1 MATFDYAQLD
11 ALSLGYNPSPPA
23 FPSPHAP
30 PPPPSHHAT
39 PVQSGYPGSTHRGG
53 GGRGRGFGAAAFSPA
68 FEPRGRG
75 RGGRGGLGASGPSPF
90 NARGRG
96 GLGAA
101 TGRGGIVVGA
111 AGYQVSPA
119 RGAVNP
125 LLVPVKFVRASNPGF
140 GTVGGDDDDDEMDK
154 ENAGARAEDGKGRAK
169 ETGLEKAGAE
179 VPRGEE
185 GDISAE
191 GAVLVES
198 IRQMDLADSAEL
210 ALELPS
216 SSINPPFE
224 AVKAVEEAEPLPVSA
239 AATSETTATMAL
251 DEIEDAPAPDDDRAR
266 SRHPGIG
273 AARSVSPSKLSFEN
287 PAVRRAES
295 TFTPSLAI
303 SPDEAPTPAPME
315 DDEPPLFEISYE
327 RTTVTLPSDL
337 PLPPVLASHSNLSSD
352 ASASDSEEE
361 QIVYPPRAIAHADPV
376 LAPRSAPSVPSA
388 PAPTLSLPPPAQ
400 PALRAQKPLPLPKLS
415 KKQQKRG
422 SRTARKNGREHARSG
437 NAHVGGRRLGGD
449 ADEDDLRE
457 GEEMLR
463 RMGLGGGHGVD
474 DMLPDSA
481 AEEGGSTEREHEDGQ
496 PRLDDSDLEWGTAA
510 PPPLPAARG
519 KAKLRLQRQQRTDAR
534 AAEKLQRL
542 LDAGGTREEVE
553 LRLAIE
559 LSLQEEEAARE
570 RKRERGEARRSERL
584 AMEDYLQ
591 NAGDDEGDDS
601 MAVLGAFAR
610 NVVGSLSGEHG
621 RGDDA
626 DRRAAEEEEEDED
639 EWGTSSEDEDEEESE
654 EELDTEE
661 EEYRHNLAL
670 ESEDSDEVDSDV
682 ELEMEY
688 SLGDA
693 DGRVEHSLSLHSSD
707 SSDSSDSSF
716 DSSVS
721 SDTDSDAESRAIEAA
736 LLAGQTLRLQSM
748 GQSGPGGRKAE
759 KERRKERMRARKGK
773 GRAEEAWY
781 AEKGGESDSDEESDE
796 DGEGAFG
803 AGGETSWAERDEMFI
818 DRMQAAVR
826 LNADLLSTAAGGRDA
841 RRANRKERNKLFKA
855 ISQGNFDDV
864 EFDFEEEYEDE
875 EERALREEEEA
886 MGWGGGSSK
895 RKNKS
900 KNKTFSGP
908 FSAPLAAQWELDR
921 QKKAAKKAER
931 AAARASALEASSRD
945 ASKYAKKSKGKVA
958 SKFSSPLGNNDAA
971 TMNSVIREFILYDL
985 SSPSLSL
992 PPMSKKSR
1000 IAVHLLAELYGL
1012 KSRSLGTGKQRF
1024 PVLERTRRTTVVGV
1038 SERRVR
1044 AIVGTADGEN
1054 EVDEG
1059 YLGWGGAGRGGR
1071 PKGGK
1076 MLGLWKALEGAGG
1089 KKVRGG
1095 GGAGTRKNHEGAV
1108 VGQGATK
1115 LGEDNVGFALLK
1127 KMGWTE
1133 GGQIGLSGGISEPI
1147 AARIKTGKHGLGS
1160 GMVASRSEMYK
1171 LASAPQPTKD

>member
-1 MATFDYAQLD
+1 MATFDYAHLD
-11 ALSLGYNPSPPA
+11 ELSLGYNPSPPA
-23 FPSPHAP
+23 FPSPYAQ
-30 PPPPSHHAT
+30 PPPPSHHAL
-39 PVQSGYPGSTHRGG
+39 PVQSGYSTPTHRGR
-53 GGRGRGFGAAAFSPA
+53 GGRGRGMGAAAFSPA

-75 RGGRGGLGASGPSPF
+75 RGGRGGLGASAPSPF

-96 GLGAA
+96 GFGGGFGAA
-101 TGRGGIVVGA
+101 TGRGGAVVGA
-111 AGYQVSPA
+111 AGYQASPA

-125 LLVPVKFVRASNPGF
+125 LLVPVKFVKASNPGF

-154 ENAGARAEDGKGRAK
+154 ENDGARAGNGKGRAK
-169 ETGLEKAGAE
+169 ETGPGKAGAE
-179 VPRGEE
+179 VPRGAE

-210 ALELPS
+210 ALDLPS
-216 SSINPPFE
+216 STINPPFD
-224 AVKAVEEAEPLPVSA
+224 AVKAVEETEPLPVSA
-239 AATSETTATMAL
+239 TATSETTATMAL
-251 DEIEDAPAPDDDRAR
+251 DEIEDAPAPSEDGAR
-266 SRHPGIG
+266 SQHPGIG
-273 AARSVSPSKLSFEN
+273 AARSVLPSKLSFEN
-287 PAVRRAES
+287 PAVSRAEPTS
-295 TFTPSLAI
+295 TPSLAP
-303 SPDEAPTPAPME
+303 SPDGAPTPAPME
-315 DDEPPLFEISYE
+315 NDEPPLFEISYE
-327 RTTVTLPSDL
+327 RTTLALPSDL
-337 PLPPVLASHSNLSSD
+337 PPPPVLASHSNLSSD

-361 QIVYPPRAIAHADPV
+361 QIVYPPRAVAHADPV
-376 LAPRSAPSVPSA
+376 LAPRPTSSVPSA

-400 PALRAQKPLPLPKLS
+400 PAPRAQTQKPLPAPKLS
-415 KKQQKRG
+415 KKQQKRA
-422 SRTARKNGREHARSG
+422 SRTARKKGREHARSG
-437 NAHVGGRRLGGD
+437 NAHVGGRRLRD
-449 ADEDDLRE
+449 DDDDEDDLRE
-457 GEEMLR
+457 GDEMIR
-463 RMGLGGGHGVD
+463 RMGLGGGGVD
-474 DMLPDSA
+474 DMLGDGDDTERDEH
-481 AEEGGSTEREHEDGQ
+481 EEGLPRLGDSDIEWGST
-496 PRLDDSDLEWGTAA
+496 S
-510 PPPLPAARG
+510 PPPAPVRG
-519 KAKLRLQRQQRTDAR
+519 KAKLRVQRQQRTDAR
-534 AAEKLQRL
+534 EAEKLQRL
-542 LDAGGTREEVE
+542 LEAGGTREEVE

-570 RKRERGEARRSERL
+570 RKRERGEARRRERL
-584 AMEDYLQ
+584 ALEDYLA
-591 NAGDDEGDDS
+591 NVGDDEGDDS

-610 NVVGSLSGEHG
+610 NVVGSLGGEHE

-626 DRRAAEEEEEDED
+626 DRRAAEEEEEDEE
-639 EWGTSSEDEDEEESE
+639 EWGTSSEDEEE

-661 EEYRHNLAL
+661 EEYRRNLGI

-682 ELEMEY
+682 ELEMDY

-693 DGRVEHSLSLHSSD
+693 DGRVEHSLSLHS

-736 LLAGQTLRLQSM
+736 LLAGQTLCLQSM
-748 GQSGPGGRKAE
+748 GQSGSGGRKAE
-759 KERRKERMRARKGK
+759 KERRKERSRARKGK

-781 AEKGGESDSDEESDE
+781 AEKGGESESDDESDE

-803 AGGETSWAERDEMFI
+803 AGGETSWAERDEDFI

-826 LNADLLSTAAGGRDA
+826 LNADLLSTAAGGKDA

-855 ISQGNFDDV
+855 ISQGNFEDV
-864 EFDFEEEYEDE
+864 DFDFEEEYEDE
-875 EERALREEEEA
+875 EERAMREEEEA

-895 RKNKS
+895 RKNK
-900 KNKTFSGP
+900 NKTFSGA
-908 FSAPLAAQWELDR
+908 FSAPLAAQWERDR
-921 QKKAAKKAER
+921 QKKASKKAER

-945 ASKYAKKSKGKVA
+945 ASKYAKKPKGKVA
-958 SKFSSPLGNNDAA
+958 SKLSSPLGNNDAA
-971 TMNSVIREFILYDL
+971 TMNSVMREFILYDL

-1059 YLGWGGAGRGGR
+1059 YMGWGGAGRGGR

-1095 GGAGTRKNHEGAV
+1095 GGAGTRKNNEGAV

-1147 AARIKTGKHGLGS
+1147 AARIKT
-1160 GMVASRSEMYK
+1160 AR
-1171 LASAPQPTKD
+1171 